1 MTLAE
6 KKDLRREI
14 EEEIR
19 RLKTMD
25 MSESERKMAIEN
37 IKVLYDLLNES
48 NKQSFVDNFVKIA
61 ALGVQALGVIVPALV
76 YTSFLDKGFKFEEEG
91 VYTSGTFKNLTGR
104 LRPTSF

>member
-1 MTLAE
+1 MTMAE
-6 KKDLRREI
+6 KKALRREI

-19 RLKTMD
+19 RLKTMIVD
-25 MSESERKMAIEN
+25 EKERQMAIEN

-61 ALGVQALGVIVPALV
+61 TVGVQALGIIVPALV
-76 YTSFLDKGFKFEEEG
+76 YTSFMDKGFKFEEEG